1 MRQRVTRS
9 VAGLKRTIAAG
20 ETPGGRLAIRRGG
33 PARENRECHRPAAPG
48 LHGRAQAAGKRKLA
62 AGDRAAYYAGFRDA
76 MEALLAGEYAGRVS
90 SDGIRLE
97 RYILLAVADKR

>member
-1 MRQRVTRS
+1 VERRRPYADDRHREGAGRPARV
-9 VAGLKRTIAAG
+9 
-20 ETPGGRLAIRRGG
+20 RRGG

-48 LHGRAQAAGKRKLA
+48 LHGRAQASGKGELA

-76 MEALLAGEYAGRVS
+76 MEALLAGEYADRVS